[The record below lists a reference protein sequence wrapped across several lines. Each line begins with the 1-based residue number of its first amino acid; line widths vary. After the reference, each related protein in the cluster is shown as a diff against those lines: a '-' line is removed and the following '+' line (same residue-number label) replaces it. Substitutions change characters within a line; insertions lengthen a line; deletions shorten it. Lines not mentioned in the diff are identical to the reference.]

1 MVKRKYK
8 VEFKQT
14 ETFIIDLYAKNEK
27 QARELAEKKW
37 EQGDYQ
43 EVGDCSVE
51 IDMVYDVSGTDDP
64 FNP

>member
-37 EQGDYQ
+37 EQEDYQ